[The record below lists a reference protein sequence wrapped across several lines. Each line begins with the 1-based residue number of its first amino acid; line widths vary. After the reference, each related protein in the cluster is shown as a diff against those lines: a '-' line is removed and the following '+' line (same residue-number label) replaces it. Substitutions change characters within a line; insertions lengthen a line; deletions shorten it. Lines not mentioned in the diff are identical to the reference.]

1 MTDAKEA
8 PNAPDYSGLK
18 AVFINCTLKPSPSFS
33 HTECLMDVVQK
44 IMEDAGVTVQSY
56 RSVDHAI
63 APGVYPDM
71 TKEGFDEDAWPD
83 ISKTVMASDILV
95 IGTPIW
101 LGEVSS
107 ECRKIIERLYAHSG
121 ETNDKGQYIFYG
133 KAGGCIVTG
142 NEDGVKHCAMSTLY
156 SLSHI
161 GYTIPPQADAGW
173 IGEIGPGPS
182 YGDKQDDGS
191 RVGFDSEFTQRNATF
206 LAWNLMHMANLLNQ
220 AGGIP
225 QYGNSRDAW
234 DDGVRYNHP
243 NPEYR

>member
-1 MTDAKEA
+1 MTDAKESLK
-8 PNAPDYSGLK
+8 PPDYSGLN

-33 HTECLMDVVQK
+33 HTECLMDVVRE
-44 IMEDAGVTVQSY
+44 IMEDAGVAVTCF
-56 RSVDHAI
+56 RSADYAI

-71 TKEGFDEDAWPD
+71 TEHGFDTDAWPN

-133 KAGGCIVTG
+133 KTGGCIVTG

-156 SLSHI
+156 SLAHI

-173 IGEIGPGPS
+173 IGPIGPGPS
-182 YGDKQDDGS
+182 YGDKKEDGS
-191 RVGFDSEFTQRNATF
+191 RVGFDSNFTQRNATF
-206 LAWNLMHMANLLNQ
+206 LAWNLMHMANMLKQ
-220 AGGIP
+220 SGGIP
-225 QYGNSRDAW
+225 EYGNSREAW